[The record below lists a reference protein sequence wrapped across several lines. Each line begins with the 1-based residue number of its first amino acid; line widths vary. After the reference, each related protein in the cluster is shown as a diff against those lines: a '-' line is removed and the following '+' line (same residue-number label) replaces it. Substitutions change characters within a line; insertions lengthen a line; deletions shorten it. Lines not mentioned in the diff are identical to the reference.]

1 MSPMRPRAHPL
12 PPRATPLRGPI
23 ACGVILALS
32 LWAGAAGAGPLGAQG
47 EPARTGE
54 QAGPGDAAYR
64 QAIDAMVRQDWAA
77 ADRAFRE
84 SLRLQ
89 PQAVPA
95 RLGLAELAFRTGDL
109 AQAGRHIDEAL
120 RLDPERS
127 EVLAAKGRHLA
138 LQGKLTEAANTLSKA
153 AERDPRAIRP
163 RMDLADMLVSRS
175 EHRQAIDLYRQV
187 LAIDGRHAGARFAL
201 GVALRETG
209 DRDAAV
215 RELRAAIGLAPEAAR
230 AHVELA
236 RTEFQ
241 RRRFTEALSAA
252 DAAVA
257 VKPTPVEAWLVHA
270 DALEATGRVDDA
282 LRSLASAAQAAP
294 RAAAPHLRTGMI
306 EHQRGRLDA
315 AEQAYRRALDLDRRQ
330 PVALNNL
337 AAIALARK
345 TGLAEAEG
353 WAREATRLNP
363 RAAHLQHTLGE
374 VLRAQGKT
382 ADALAA
388 YEAAASLLPG
398 DARLAFHHGRAL
410 AEAGQKDRAREVVR
424 AALEKDPNFTDAAD
438 ARRLL
443 ATL

>member
-1 MSPMRPRAHPL
+1 MRFPAHPVS
-12 PPRATPLRGPI
+12 PRVALLRGPI
-23 ACGVILALS
+23 ACSLALALS
-32 LWAGAAGAGPLGAQG
+32 LWAGVAGAGPLGAQG
-47 EPARTGE
+47 TPARAGE

-64 QAIDAMVRQDWAA
+64 EAVDAMVRQDWAA
-77 ADRAFRE
+77 AERAFRE

-95 RLGLAELAFRTGDL
+95 RLGLAELAFRKADL

-120 RLDPERS
+120 RLDPERT
-127 EVLAAKGRHLA
+127 EVLAAKGRLLA
-138 LQGKLTEAANTLSKA
+138 LQGKLTEAANTLARA

-163 RMDLADMLVSRS
+163 RMDLADLLVSRGD
-175 EHRQAIDLYRQV
+175 HRQALDLYRQV
-187 LAIDGRHAGARFAL
+187 LAIDSRHAGARFAY

-209 DRDAAV
+209 DRDAAIG
-215 RELRAAIGLAPEAAR
+215 ELRAAVGLAPEAVQ

-241 RRRFTEALSAA
+241 RRRFTEALLAA
-252 DAAVA
+252 EAAVA
-257 VKPTPVEAWLVHA
+257 LKPVPVGAWLVHA
-270 DALEATGRVDDA
+270 DALEANGRVDDA
-282 LRSLASAAQAAP
+282 LRSLASAAQVAP

-315 AEQAYRRALDLDRRQ
+315 AEQAYRRALELDRRQ
-330 PVALNNL
+330 PAALNNL
-337 AAIALARK
+337 AAIALTRK

-374 VLRAQGKT
+374 VLRAQGKA
-382 ADALAA
+382 ADALVA
-388 YEAAASLLPG
+388 YGAAASLLPG

-410 AEAGQKDRAREVVR
+410 AEAGQKAKARDVVR
-424 AALEKDPNFTDAAD
+424 AILDRDPNFTDAAE

-443 ATL
+443 ETL